1 MLPLVD
7 ELCLMSVSVLVFACV
22 LFLAVAAIMFLG
34 EEYNAFQVGAILI
47 SGKLPEWVFKTLI
60 KEECFID
67 DEKIEK
73 QKMVKQAVAAWYETN
88 PAVEVTNP
96 AEVSGRNQRH
106 ELYQHLSCCGTASP
120 VPSSLL
126 NVIAGVVTL
135 YFVLVLHYKA
145 ISREILGCGQRFTC
159 LHQF

>member
-7 ELCLMSVSVLVFACV
+7 ELCLMLVSVLAFACV

-34 EEYNAFQVGAILI
+34 EEYSVFPDVITAILQAGAILI

-73 QKMVKQAVAAWYETN
+73 QKMVKQAVAAWYE
-88 PAVEVTNP
+88 
-96 AEVSGRNQRH
+96 
-106 ELYQHLSCCGTASP
+106 
-120 VPSSLL
+120 SS
-126 NVIAGVVTL
+126 
-135 YFVLVLHYKA
+135 
-145 ISREILGCGQRFTC
+145 
-159 LHQF
+159 